1 MSSRLKL
8 HPYIRMRPEEMED
21 KVFNVSKS
29 KEEYMENIAVIKLAL
44 EISDFQDYYVRN
56 IFQKIG
62 LYI

>member
-8 HPYIRMRPEEMED
+8 HPQIRMRPDEMED
-21 KVFNVSKS
+21 KVFSVSRT

-44 EISDFQDYYVRN
+44 EISDFQDYYVKN

>member
-1 MSSRLKL
+1 
-8 HPYIRMRPEEMED
+8 MRPEEMED
-21 KVFNVSKS
+21 KVFSVSKS
-29 KEEYMENIAVIKLAL
+29 KEEYLENIAVIKLAL